1 MTEDEKEIM
10 DDVHFPRVPSELG
23 AYLTYVHATKRL
35 FPYVLAFEGYFV
47 LWGVLPHPT
56 PKESMGFCLYPK
68 TGCEFHL

>member
-1 MTEDEKEIM
+1 MMSI
-10 DDVHFPRVPSELG
+10 FRVYLASSVLIS
-23 AYLTYVHATKRL
+23 LTYTTKRL
-35 FPYVLAFEGYFV
+35 FPYALAFEGYFV